1 MQLARRHRAIF
12 LYWFLL
18 SISGG
23 WVKSR
28 AWAQTPEHSE
38 KKADLA
44 YQKGMD
50 LLRRQQYGEAL
61 RQFKLVEK
69 ESPKLPQGYTGE
81 GIALALSGK
90 PHDAIAVL
98 SKALAIDP
106 SYWLARRELGI
117 LQWGQGQKTEAVKNL
132 NAIVKLF
139 PNDAEVNAILGENAS
154 AEKDFE
160 SAAKYFSLAPS
171 QVASSPH
178 LSLLAAQA
186 LIKNGRRQDAALQL
200 VRLSQLPNLNPQ
212 QAFEIGW
219 LLGEAGEY
227 AKAIAML
234 KSPPPDAP
242 DPFAWGYALALAYYE
257 SGDYAHCIQTL
268 KQLKDRGVVRADLY
282 ALQGTAE
289 EKAGHTMAA
298 YNAFRE
304 GIYQIP
310 QDDQCY
316 LNLATLSVQHLN
328 YDVAAQVL
336 TAGIKRLPD
345 DYKLCLTRGV
355 VFTLSKKMAAA
366 QADYE
371 KAVALAPRESSVY
384 LALGMC
390 YEDQGKLED
399 AVRTLKEGI
408 ATQSRDA
415 LLYYFLADV
424 LFRQGIAPRSAVYG
438 NALEAVQE
446 GLRIDPAFAYGYVQR
461 AKLEMISK
469 QLDAA
474 IGDLERA
481 RALAPQ
487 SQTVLYQLAL
497 AYQRVG
503 RRAEAAN
510 IFDKVAQSSRERDAK
525 FRKGKLIEIMI
536 ATTSNGGRGGR

>member
-1 MQLARRHRAIF
+1 MQLSRQDCAIF
-12 LYWFLL
+12 LYCILL

-23 WVKSR
+23 WLESR
-28 AWAQTPEHSE
+28 GWAQTPALS
-38 KKADLA
+38 KKETDRA

-69 ESPKLPQGYTGE
+69 ESPELPQGYTGE

-90 PHDAIAVL
+90 PQDAMAVL
-98 SKALAIDP
+98 SRALAIDP

-117 LQWGQGQKTEAVKNL
+117 LQWGRGQKTEAVKNL
-132 NAIVKLF
+132 TAIVQLF

-154 AEKDFE
+154 AEKDYE
-160 SAAKYFSLAPS
+160 SAVKYFSRAPG
-171 QVASSPH
+171 QVASSPRR
-178 LSLLAAQA
+178 SLLAAQA
-186 LIKNGRRQDAALQL
+186 LIKTGRSHDAVPQL
-200 VRLSQLPNLNPQ
+200 DQLSQLPNLNPQ

-227 AKAIAML
+227 AKAITIL
-234 KSPPPDAP
+234 KSPPADAP

-268 KQLKDRGVVRADLY
+268 KQLKDRGMARADLY
-282 ALQGTAE
+282 ALQGTVE
-289 EKAGHTMAA
+289 EKAGDTMAA

-304 GIYQIP
+304 GIYQFP

-328 YDVAAQVL
+328 YEVAAQVL

-345 DYKLCLTRGV
+345 DYKLRLTRGV
-355 VFTLSKKMAAA
+355 VFTLSKKMVEA

-371 KAVALAPRESSVY
+371 KAVALAPRVSSVY

-390 YEDQGKLED
+390 YEDQGKLQD

-408 ATQSRDA
+408 ATPSRDA

-424 LFRQGIAPRSAVYG
+424 LFRQGIAPGSPNYG

-446 GLRIDPAFAYGYVQR
+446 GLEIDPSFAYGYVQR
-461 AKLEMISK
+461 AKLEMISN
-469 QLDAA
+469 QLDVA

-481 RALAPQ
+481 RRLAPK

-503 RRAEAAN
+503 RRTEAAN
-510 IFDKVAQSSRERDAK
+510 IFERVAQSSRERDAR
-525 FRKGKLIEIMI
+525 FRKGKLVEIMI
-536 ATTSNGGRGGR
+536 ATSSNGGQSGR